1 MLMCVFVRPG
11 VDPRSSG
18 VASRDSGLNRNGIGE
33 SMNASDLCAVEIA
46 VRSKEAGLVNHLT
59 VISIGDE
66 SVLPLLHLALAMG
79 ADDAIRIEIEPAVC
93 ISERAIAAVLAATP
107 EVCACTLMVCGDE
120 SPYDRSASVVYHI
133 AERLGRP
140 VLSEVVGME
149 IKSRLVKAVRR
160 LDKGIRETLELDM
173 PALIAV
179 HETIASARYVGRGVL
194 ARVGHLPV
202 TVRRISEL
210 ELRERTPQDPGQE
223 VSFDRRPPADVF
235 VPDLTLAA
243 LDRLERVLSGGVR
256 EARRSV
262 AAGSATEIATA
273 LADFIEGTLAD

>member
-1 MLMCVFVRPG
+1 
-11 VDPRSSG
+11 
-18 VASRDSGLNRNGIGE
+18 
-33 SMNASDLCAVEIA
+33 
-46 VRSKEAGLVNHLT
+46 
-59 VISIGDE
+59 
-66 SVLPLLHLALAMG
+66 
-79 ADDAIRIEIEPAVC
+79 
-93 ISERAIAAVLAATP
+93 
-107 EVCACTLMVCGDE
+107 
-120 SPYDRSASVVYHI
+120 
-133 AERLGRP
+133 
-140 VLSEVVGME
+140 
-149 IKSRLVKAVRR
+149 
-160 LDKGIRETLELDM
+160 
-173 PALIAV
+173 
-179 HETIASARYVGRGVL
+179 
-194 ARVGHLPV
+194 VGHLPV